1 LVQSHPH
8 GRKNSRL
15 ISSLIPVS
23 FTQGLKTMAKT
34 YSEEVAAY
42 KGLLADGVIDG
53 VEFSKLV
60 KEAQARHALAASQPS
75 KQTAPAPT
83 TTTEPAAATNAA
95 AAAAPAPAPKP
106 RPKTVHTVA
115 DLAEDGQ
122 LSDDAPKG
130 QVKGWAN
137 QTMPLPVDE
146 NGLTITRKI
155 ETISFVVQEAGE
167 SVEVD
172 FVTKKGEKKT
182 KKEWHGENRPSG
194 WCSLTVS
201 QWRKIPLTPTE
212 LGQLVAWFQRKDIDG
227 EYIASK
233 MLKELYAT
241 AQTQTRKL

>member
-1 LVQSHPH
+1 MVQSYPH
-8 GRKNSRL
+8 GRKDSRL
-15 ISSLIPVS
+15 IPSLIPVS

-34 YSEEVAAY
+34 YSEEVTAY

-75 KQTAPAPT
+75 KQT
-83 TTTEPAAATNAA
+83 TTTEPAASPAA
-95 AAAAPAPAPKP
+95 AAAAPAAAAPALAPKT

-130 QVKGWAN
+130 QVKGWAP

-146 NGLTITRKI
+146 NGLTITRKL
-155 ETISFVVQEAGE
+155 ETVSFVVQEAGE